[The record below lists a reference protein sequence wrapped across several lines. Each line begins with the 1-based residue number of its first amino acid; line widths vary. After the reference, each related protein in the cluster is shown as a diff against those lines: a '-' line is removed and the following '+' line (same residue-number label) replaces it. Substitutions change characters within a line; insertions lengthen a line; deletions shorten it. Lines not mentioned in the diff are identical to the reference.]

1 MNQPY
6 FERFKEE
13 LNIDNTKK
21 MMVDEYI
28 KNIKTV
34 FVQAKN
40 IADKSENDFND
51 FKKNI
56 KAVSKRT
63 KMEDIEME
71 LSNTKN
77 KKINDNNN

>member
-1 MNQPY
+1 
-6 FERFKEE
+6 
-13 LNIDNTKK
+13 
-21 MMVDEYI
+21 MVDEYI